1 MYLFL
6 HFFLMK
12 VNLLNVCVRLEELR
26 VLLMTSAIFPVSG
39 SLVSLLFLGN
49 GRKKAMDT
57 SLFSALLPA
66 IHLICQT
73 FPLFLWLAA
82 HHTWDTRLCIYSLHD
97 FTPCQIP
104 LHSPSPGT
112 QGRLPICP

>member
-1 MYLFL
+1 M
-6 HFFLMK
+6 
-12 VNLLNVCVRLEELR
+12 
-26 VLLMTSAIFPVSG
+26 
-39 SLVSLLFLGN
+39 
-49 GRKKAMDT
+49 KAMDM

-97 FTPCQIP
+97 STPCQIP

-112 QGRLPICP
+112 QGHLPICP